1 MGSQRVRHDW
11 MIFTFT
17 YVEIE
22 TRVQWTFS
30 PSSATCFL
38 LPRQSWPLLSTP
50 SIYLMPGIEHTSYNL
65 SGLYMVGC
73 SVVLISLVVICQG
86 SALAGS
92 RGHPQDEQRRREKTR
107 ETSLDRAKSVF
118 YFLTTVFIPSLRMY
132 PSYKMLTHA
141 YTELVL
147 HQFVFRKSRMF
158 FAL

>member
-1 MGSQRVRHDW
+1 
-11 MIFTFT
+11 
-17 YVEIE
+17 
-22 TRVQWTFS
+22 
-30 PSSATCFL
+30 
-38 LPRQSWPLLSTP
+38 
-50 SIYLMPGIEHTSYNL
+50 MPGIEHTPYNL

-141 YTELVL
+141 YAGLVL